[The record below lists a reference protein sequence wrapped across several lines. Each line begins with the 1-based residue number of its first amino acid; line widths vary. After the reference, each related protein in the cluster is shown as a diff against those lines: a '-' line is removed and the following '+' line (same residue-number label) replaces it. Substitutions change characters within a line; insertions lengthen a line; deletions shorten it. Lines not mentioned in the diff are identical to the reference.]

1 MVLAPEETALS
12 RLFAPIVDV
21 LRMAGFADPT
31 GARRIMVRE
40 MHRHQTAFWAWD
52 EPVWSSILGSSGQN
66 FEVSVTSESGVRIH
80 LLVLAYQ
87 LCGLRRLH
95 RRVGMVRLP
104 QFAHLVFGHGAVRA
118 AVDEV
123 NTTLVSWRTSKH
135 AIEWQVTNATLDL
148 LLTCGSPRP
157 QDVREAQ
164 AVALSILL
172 LEIPAPRLFA
182 HRLG

>member
-1 MVLAPEETALS
+1 
-12 RLFAPIVDV
+12 
-21 LRMAGFADPT
+21 
-31 GARRIMVRE
+31 
-40 MHRHQTAFWAWD
+40 
-52 EPVWSSILGSSGQN
+52 
-66 FEVSVTSESGVRIH
+66 
-80 LLVLAYQ
+80 
-87 LCGLRRLH
+87 
-95 RRVGMVRLP
+95 MVRLP